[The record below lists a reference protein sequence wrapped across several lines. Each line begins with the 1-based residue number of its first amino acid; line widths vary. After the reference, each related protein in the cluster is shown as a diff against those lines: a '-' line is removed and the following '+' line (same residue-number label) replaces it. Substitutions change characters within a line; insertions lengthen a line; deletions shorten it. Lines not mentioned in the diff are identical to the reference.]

1 MKKRILI
8 TGAKGFLG
16 QYFVKEFEDEEV
28 IPITHQDINLE
39 DKNAI
44 EKITSLKPDLVIHPA
59 AIRSPDICEE
69 DPEKAWKVNAV
80 GTKHVAIACSLLDIP
95 LIYISTDYVFSGGK
109 DTPFLRLLQHWY
121 LYVDGVILQKQ
132 VE

>member
-44 EKITSLKPDLVIHPA
+44 EKL
-59 AIRSPDICEE
+59 
-69 DPEKAWKVNAV
+69 
-80 GTKHVAIACSLLDIP
+80 P
-95 LIYISTDYVFSGGK
+95 L
-109 DTPFLRLLQHWY
+109 
-121 LYVDGVILQKQ
+121 
-132 VE
+132 